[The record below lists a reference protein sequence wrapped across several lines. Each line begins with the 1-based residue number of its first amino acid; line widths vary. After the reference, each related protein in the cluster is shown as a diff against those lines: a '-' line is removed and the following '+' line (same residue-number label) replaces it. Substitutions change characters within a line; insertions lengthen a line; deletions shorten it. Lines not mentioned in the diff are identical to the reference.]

1 VAWDIVGH
9 ERALEV
15 LRAGL
20 QAGCL
25 PQSLLLTG
33 PRQVGKR
40 TVALEL
46 ARAANCTGSDP
57 PCGTC
62 RACRLSG
69 SGGYPDAHLIEVREG
84 RQRIGIGD
92 VQELQVGLS
101 RRPSE
106 GKRRVAVIDNA
117 ELLSAEAEN
126 CLLKTLEEP
135 PPYALIVLT
144 VQEAEALLPTT
155 ISRCRQVRLRPV
167 AALTIAQY
175 LVSRLGLDEGPAR
188 LLADL
193 AEGKPGW
200 AIAAAEEHGQLE
212 AYQASLGRLQRVMRG
227 GKQRRL
233 EISRALAELWW
244 GKSDVVREEL
254 RIWTR
259 YWRDLLLFK
268 LGLSARVAQVDHPEE
283 LGQAAGRY
291 SVTELIAA
299 IGTLSQARTD
309 LDQNVNPRLALDVA
323 LLRLPELSLDQTAR

>member
-9 ERALEV
+9 ERALED

-20 QAGCL
+20 QGGCL

-33 PRQVGKR
+33 PRQIGKR

-46 ARAANCTGSDP
+46 ARAANCTDSDP
-57 PCGTC
+57 PCRTC

-69 SGGYPDAHLIEVREG
+69 SGSYPDAHLVELREG

-106 GKRRVAVIDNA
+106 GKHRVAVIADA

-135 PPYALIVLT
+135 PPYALIILT
-144 VQEAEALLPTT
+144 VEEAEALLPTT
-155 ISRCRQVRLRPV
+155 VSRCRQVRLRHV
-167 AALTIAQY
+167 ASLTIADY
-175 LVSRLGLDEGPAR
+175 LVSRFGLEQERAR
-188 LLADL
+188 LLAGL
-193 AEGKPGW
+193 AEGKAGW
-200 AIAAAEEHGQLE
+200 AIAAAGERGQLE
-212 AYQASLGRLQRVMRG
+212 AYQAALSRLHQAMQA
-227 GKQRRL
+227 GKLRRL
-233 EISRALAELWW
+233 EISRGLAELWS

-259 YWRDLLLFK
+259 WWRELLLFK
-268 LGLSARVAQVDHPEE
+268 LELSARVAHINHPEE
-283 LGQAAGRY
+283 LARAANHY
-291 SVTELIAA
+291 SVSELRAA
-299 IGTLSQARTD
+299 IATLSQARTD

-323 LLRLPELSLDQTAR
+323 LLRLPEPSPRERER